1 MEETPRRPV
10 AKTVGAV
17 DFVDDYDWLQRD
29 TDEALAWMWR
39 RDAEAQAAIQAIPG
53 YAALKQAV
61 ALAMGYGTGAD
72 ASGTSNGA
80 SYLSP
85 RWIGGLWFRHVSTTE
100 GSTAPSLHVSEQA
113 TGPGRLVVAGP
124 ALATEQDDAA
134 SVSFT
139 WYEPSPNA
147 ELVAIGFTSRGEM
160 TGKWRVVEVAT
171 GRLLDVIEPCIAY
184 SGAMVGWLPDASG
197 FYLAD
202 RVEDGRHRVRFVPVK
217 PGTPTRQPHV
227 FGLDEIPANVAGVTI
242 QVSPDGRSAITLSGP
257 HERIATM
264 VGDLVRNEWRAFM
277 PPGHEGECQ
286 GAWLDGATYVA
297 RIHDGDTPTGG
308 VYAVPVATSQQRS
321 TLRQVVAPGRG
332 ALKAVGVVDG
342 HVVLAEVLDCA
353 ARFRTVSLDGTGER
367 VVPLQGPGTSL
378 VAMLWRR
385 FDNNQAFTFD
395 FGTFTRNTTHY
406 RFDPRSGQLEELGTP
421 GTQVEGVTVTQR
433 FARSID
439 GTAVPYFLVHRDDL
453 DLTQPQP
460 ALVYGYG
467 GFNVAVMPS
476 PLAHLEPFI
485 RAGGILVHANLR
497 GGGEYG
503 KHWHDSGRLAAKW
516 NVFADMFAVADA
528 VIKDGLTRPDRM
540 AMMGGSNGGLLAGAA
555 IVHRP
560 DLWRVVVAT
569 VPIFDQMEPLP
580 LDAEFD
586 AARAIFLEDYG
597 SPADPLMSK
606 VLYSYSPYHNVRQ
619 GTAYP
624 AVYQVF
630 GEKDLSCRP
639 FNGRKFTAAL
649 RAATTSGQPV
659 HCRVWRD
666 VGHGASDAQTR
677 LAQTAEWV
685 AFIMHHLGMAM
696 PVPMPTPAQTTAA
709 PES

>member
-39 RDAEAQAAIQAIPG
+39 RDAEAQAAVEAIPG
-53 YAALKQAV
+53 YAGLKHVMARAQ
-61 ALAMGYGTGAD
+61 GH
-72 ASGTSNGA
+72 ASEGA
-80 SYLSP
+80 SAGNSHFSP
-85 RWIGGLWFRHVSTTE
+85 RLIAGLWFKQVSA
-100 GSTAPSLHVSEQA
+100 GGGVTAPSLRVSER
-113 TGPGRLVVAGP
+113 PHDDGRVLIAAP
-124 ALATEQDDAA
+124 ALATDGDDAA
-134 SVSFT
+134 SVNFT

-147 ELVAIGFTSRGEM
+147 EFVAIGYTSRGEM

-197 FYLAD
+197 YYLAD
-202 RVEDGRHRVRFVPVK
+202 RVPDGRHRVRFVPVK
-217 PGTPTRQPHV
+217 PGTPAREPHV
-227 FGLDEIPANVAGVTI
+227 FGLEQIPANVAGVTV
-242 QVSPDGRSAITLSGP
+242 QVSPDGLRAIALAGP
-257 HERIATM
+257 HERIAYM
-264 VGDLVRNEWRAFM
+264 LGDLARNEWRALM

-297 RIHDGDTPTGG
+297 RIHDADAPTGG
-308 VYAVPVATSQQRS
+308 VYAVPVATSQDRA
-321 TLRQVVAPGRG
+321 TWREIVAPGRA
-332 ALKAVGVVDG
+332 ALKAVGVVDS
-342 HVVLAEVLDCA
+342 HVVMAEVLDCA
-353 ARFRTVSLDGTGER
+353 ARFRSIGLDGTGER
-367 VVPLQGPGTSL
+367 LVPLPGPGTSL
-378 VAMLWRR
+378 VPMLLRR
-385 FDNNQAFTFD
+385 FESNEAFSFD
-395 FGTFTRNTTHY
+395 FGSFTRNTTHY
-406 RFDPRSGQLEELGTP
+406 HFQPRSGALKVLGTP
-421 GTQVEGVTVTQR
+421 GATVDGVVVTQH

-439 GTAVPYFLVHRDDL
+439 GTAVPYFLVHREDL
-453 DLTQPQP
+453 DLSQPQP
-460 ALVYGYG
+460 AMVYGYG
-467 GFNVAVMPS
+467 GFNVALMPT

-485 RAGGILVHANLR
+485 QAGGILVHANLR

-516 NVFADMFAVADA
+516 NVFADLFAVAEA
-528 VIKDGLTRPDRM
+528 VIAAGLTRPDRL

-597 SPADPLMSK
+597 SPSDPLMSK
-606 VLYSYSPYHNVRQ
+606 VLYSYSPYHNVRP

-659 HCRVWRD
+659 HCRVWRN

-677 LAQTAEWV
+677 MEQMAEWV
-685 AFIMHHLGMAM
+685 AFMMHHLGMTL
-696 PVPMPTPAQTTAA
+696 PKA
-709 PES
+709 PSAP

>member
-1 MEETPRRPV
+1 MDETPRRPV

-17 DFVDDYDWLQRD
+17 DFVDDYDWLQPD
-29 TDEALAWMWR
+29 SDEALAWMWR
-39 RDAEAQAAIQAIPG
+39 RDAEAQAAAESVAG
-53 YAALKQAV
+53 YADLKQAV
-61 ALAMGYGTGAD
+61 SQAMGYGEAAS
-72 ASGTSNGA
+72 ASGATQGS
-80 SYLSP
+80 SFLSP
-85 RWIGGLWFRHVSTTE
+85 RCVGGLWFRHASSSA
-100 GSTAPSLHVSEQA
+100 GSTSPSLHVSETA
-113 TGPGRLVVAGP
+113 SGPGRLLIAGSG
-124 ALATEQDDAA
+124 LAAEDDDAA

-147 ELVAIGFTSRGEM
+147 ELVAIGITSRGEM

-171 GRLLDVIEPCIAY
+171 GRLLDVIEPCVAY

-197 FYLAD
+197 YYLAD

-217 PGTPTRQPHV
+217 PGTAVRPPHV

-242 QVSPDGRSAITLSGP
+242 QVSPDGRQAITLAGP
-257 HERIATM
+257 HERIAYM
-264 VGDLVRNEWRAFM
+264 VGDLALNQWHPLM
-277 PPGHEGECQ
+277 PAGHEGECQ
-286 GAWLDGATYVA
+286 GAWLDGDTYVA
-297 RIHDGDTPTGG
+297 RIHDADTPTGG
-308 VYAVPVATSQQRS
+308 VYAVPVASSQDRS
-321 TLRQVVAPGRG
+321 TWRPIVAPGRG
-332 ALKAVGVVDG
+332 ALKAASVVDG

-353 ARFRTVSLDGTGER
+353 VRFRSVALDGTGER
-367 VVPLQGPGTSL
+367 VVPLQGPGTSM
-378 VAMLWRR
+378 VAMLFRR
-385 FDNNQAFTFD
+385 FDSNQAFTFD
-395 FGTFTRNTTHY
+395 FGSFTRNTTHY
-406 RFDPRSGQLEELGTP
+406 RFDPRSGQLDTLGEP
-421 GTQVEGVTVTQR
+421 GTVVEGVTVTQR
-433 FARSID
+433 FARSLD
-439 GTAVPYFLVHRDDL
+439 GTAVPYFLVHRADL
-453 DLTQPQP
+453 DLTQSHP
-460 ALVYGYG
+460 AMVYGYG
-467 GFNVAVMPS
+467 GFNVALMPT

-503 KHWHDSGRLAAKW
+503 KHWHDGGRLAAKW
-516 NVFADMFAVADA
+516 NVFADLFAVAES
-528 VIKDGLTRPDRM
+528 VIAAGLTRPERL

-555 IVHRP
+555 IAHRP

-580 LDAEFD
+580 LAAEFD

-606 VLYSYSPYHNVRQ
+606 VLYSYSPYHNVRK

-659 HCRVWRD
+659 HCRVWRN
-666 VGHGASDAQTR
+666 VGHGASDGPTRVAQMTEW
-677 LAQTAEWV
+677 LA
-685 AFIMHHLGMAM
+685 FMMHHLGM
-696 PVPMPTPAQTTAA
+696 PLPAPSTRTQA
-709 PES
+709 P